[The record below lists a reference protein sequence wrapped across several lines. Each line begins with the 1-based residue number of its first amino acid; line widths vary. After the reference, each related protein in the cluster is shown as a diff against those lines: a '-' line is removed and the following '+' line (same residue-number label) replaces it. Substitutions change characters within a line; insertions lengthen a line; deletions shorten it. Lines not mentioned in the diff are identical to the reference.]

1 MPCFCLILSIFKQ
14 ISILKKLN
22 FLLAILV
29 FAFILSCKTTKSRT
43 EELTG
48 IKKLYH
54 NTTARYNGYFNADVL
69 LSNSILALEDT
80 HQDNY
85 NKILPVYEYIEID
98 PVQNVNKDLDLAI
111 EKVSIVATL
120 HRQSDWTDDCY
131 LLLGKAQYLKQDFES
146 AEETFEYSAKEFSPS
161 ALAQR
166 AREAARKGG
175 KKRKVQAKKSPA
187 QKANDRESKQEEE
200 EIKLSKKEQA
210 KQREKTNKA
219 IKKKKIKDRKAREKA
234 RKRRKKGKKA
244 KKQKTTTDKKNE
256 EKKKVIEDPVKKI
269 VKEPKKKKV
278 EKEKEKPENKPENL
292 FKSEKLAIGEIQL
305 WLARTYIER
314 EDYNLAERFIQY
326 AEGEGIS
333 KEVGEQIDAVKA
345 HLYLKQKRYDSAI
358 PHLESAIL
366 TVPNKEYKARYAYI
380 RAQLAERNNN
390 HAVAAD
396 YFNKAIKFSN
406 RYEMEFNARLDM
418 LKSSYG
424 SGAKTIAVTSRE
436 LERMLKDE
444 KNTEYHD
451 QIYFTLAEL
460 NLESG
465 DKLAA
470 IKNFRNSLNT
480 SSGNNAQRTET
491 YLKLAELYY
500 SEETYV
506 DAKLFYDSTLQVIEK
521 LDERYDYVKN
531 LSENLIGIAE
541 NLQIIAL
548 QDSLL
553 NIIDLNDEQ
562 REALAIKLK
571 EEADAQK
578 AKGLANNKPTSSKFT
593 AGRDARGR
601 SNIAVPG
608 GGRAGN
614 SKEQPIAQFPL
625 YNKKTQQ
632 KGAKDF
638 VKKWGDRV
646 LEDNWRRSN
655 RQQFDDIQA
664 EPIALEA
671 VKERLTKEDID
682 KILSDVPSG
691 DEEIAA
697 ANKKI
702 EDAYFELG
710 RLYRDRLQ
718 RDDKTI
724 DAHESE
730 LLRRYPDT
738 EHQLDAWYYLY
749 LAHGKQGNK
758 AQEKKYFDLIV
769 KNYPNTTYARVLT
782 DPNYLEAAKEEGNK
796 LGNYY
801 QNTYTQFQNKQY
813 EKVIQEVDKASE
825 QFGPSNI
832 MMAKFA
838 LLKAMSVGNVKGKED
853 YVMQLKEVIAKYPNS
868 PEETRAREIL
878 RLLGDKSVAVQPK
891 TANSGKSA
899 NNSDFKVDPDGL
911 HYVAVVITNK
921 NNEKITAAK
930 SALADF
936 NKEFF
941 KNDNLRLSNIF
952 LNNDTDKPIIVIR
965 KFTSQ
970 AKAMVYVKAAN
981 DSGDDFLTTKME
993 YVVYPLTQSNYRSVL
1008 RNRSFDGYDEFYQ
1021 NNY

>member
-1 MPCFCLILSIFKQ
+1 
-14 ISILKKLN
+14 
-22 FLLAILV
+22 LAILV
-29 FAFILSCKTTKSRT
+29 FAFIFSCKTTKSRT

-69 LSNSILALEDT
+69 LNNSILALEET

-98 PVQNVNKDLDLAI
+98 PVQNVNKDLDIAI

-166 AREAARKGG
+166 AREAARRGG

-187 QKANDRESKQEEE
+187 QKAADQESQEEE
-200 EIKLSKKEQA
+200 DEIKLSKKEQA

-234 RKRRKKGKKA
+234 RKRRKKGKKS
-244 KKQKTTTDKKNE
+244 KKTKTTTDKKNE
-256 EKKKVIEDPVKKI
+256 EKKVIEDPVKKI
-269 VKEPKKKKV
+269 VDEPKKKKV
-278 EKEKEKPENKPENL
+278 KKEKEKPENQPENL

-314 EDYNLAERFIQY
+314 EDYNLAERYIQY
-326 AEGEGIS
+326 VEGDGVS
-333 KEVGEQIDAVKA
+333 KEVSEQVDAVKA

-358 PHLESAIL
+358 PHLDNAIDN
-366 TVPNKEYKARYAYI
+366 VPNREYKARYAYI

-390 HAVAAD
+390 NAVAAE
-396 YFNKAIKFSN
+396 YFSKAIKYSN
-406 RYEMEFNARLDM
+406 RYELEFNARLAM
-418 LKSSYG
+418 LKSSYSSG
-424 SGAKTIAVTSRE
+424 SKTMAATTRE
-436 LERMLKDE
+436 LERMLKDD

-451 QIYFTLAEL
+451 QVYFTLAEL

-470 IKNFRNSLNT
+470 IENFRNSLN
-480 SSGNNAQRTET
+480 SSSRNNTQRTET

-500 SEETYV
+500 EEETYV
-506 DAKLFYDSTLQVIEK
+506 DAKLYYDSTLQVIEK
-521 LDERYDYVKN
+521 SDERYDYVKN

-553 NIIDLNDEQ
+553 NIIDLSDKE

-571 EEADAQK
+571 EEADDRK
-578 AKGLANNKPTSSKFT
+578 AKGLASNKPTSSKLSN
-593 AGRDARGR
+593 GRDLRVG
-601 SNIAVPG
+601 SNIAGPSR
-608 GGRAGN
+608 GRQNAA
-614 SKEQPIAQFPL
+614 KAQPVTQFPL
-625 YNKKTQQ
+625 YNKKTQL

-638 VKKWGDRV
+638 VKNWGDRV

-655 RQQFDDIQA
+655 RQQFDNIAA
-664 EPIALEA
+664 EPIAVEA
-671 VKERLTKEDID
+671 VQERLTKEDID
-682 KILSDVPSG
+682 KILKDVPSG
-691 DEEIAA
+691 EAEISA

-702 EDAYFELG
+702 ENAYFELG

-769 KNYPNTTYARVLT
+769 KNFPNTTYARVLT
-782 DPNYLEAAKEEGNK
+782 DPNYLEAAKQEGNK

-813 EKVIQEVDKASE
+813 EKVIQEVDQASE

-838 LLKAMSVGNVKGKED
+838 LLKAMSVGNVKGKND
-853 YVMQLKEVIAKYPNS
+853 YVTQLKEVIAKYPNS

-878 RLLGDKSVAVQPK
+878 RLLGDKSVTVQPK
-891 TANSGKSA
+891 TDMANSAAKSG
-899 NNSDFKVDPDGL
+899 DFKVEPEGL

-921 NNEKITAAK
+921 NDEKITAAK

-952 LNNDTDKPIIVIR
+952 LNNDTEKPIIVIR
-965 KFTSQ
+965 KFSSQ
-970 AKAMVYVKAAN
+970 KKAMVYVKAAN
-981 DSGDDFLTTKME
+981 NSGDDFLTTKMD

-1008 RNRSFDGYDEFYQ
+1008 RNRSFDGYDEFFKE
-1021 NNY
+1021 NY

>member
-1 MPCFCLILSIFKQ
+1 M
-14 ISILKKLN
+14 KKLN
-22 FLLAILV
+22 LFLAILV
-29 FAFILSCKTTKSRT
+29 FAFIFSCKTTKSRT

-69 LSNSILALEDT
+69 LNSSILALEAT

-98 PVQNVNKDLDLAI
+98 PVQNVNRDLDVAI

-166 AREAARKGG
+166 AREAARKVG

-187 QKANDRESKQEEE
+187 QKAEDQESKAEEE
-200 EIKLSKKEQA
+200 EVKLTKKQQA

-234 RKRRKKGKKA
+234 RKRRKKGKKT
-244 KKQKTTTDKKNE
+244 KNPKTTTDKKKE
-256 EKKKVIEDPVKKI
+256 EKKVVEDPVKKI
-269 VKEPKKKKV
+269 VEEPKKKKV
-278 EKEKEKPENKPENL
+278 KKEKEKPENNPENL

-314 EDYNLAERFIQY
+314 EDYNLAERYIQY
-326 AEGEGIS
+326 VEGDGVS
-333 KEVGEQIDAVKA
+333 KEVTEQIDAVKS

-358 PHLESAIL
+358 PHLEKAIQ

-390 HAVAAD
+390 NSIAAE
-396 YFNKAIKFSN
+396 YFNKAIKYSN
-406 RYEMEFNARLDM
+406 RYEMEFNARLAM

-424 SGAKTIAVTSRE
+424 SGAKTMAATTRE

-451 QIYFTLAEL
+451 QIYFTLAVL

-470 IKNFRNSLNT
+470 IENFRNSLNT
-480 SSGNNAQRTET
+480 SSNNNAQKTET

-500 SEETYV
+500 EEETYV

-521 LDERYDYVKN
+521 SDERYDYVKN
-531 LSENLIGIAE
+531 YSENLVGIAE

-553 NIIDLNDEQ
+553 NIMDLNDEE
-562 REALAIKLK
+562 REELAMKIKK
-571 EEADAQK
+571 EEEDRK
-578 AKGLANNKPTSSKFT
+578 AKGLASNKPPSSKT
-593 AGRDARGR
+593 GARDPRLR
-601 SNIAVPG
+601 SNIAGPG
-608 GGRAGN
+608 GRPGS
-614 SKEQPIAQFPL
+614 SKGQPVTQFPL

-638 VKKWGDRV
+638 VKTWGDRV

-655 RQQFDDIQA
+655 RQKFDDIA
-664 EPIALEA
+664 SSPIAVEA
-671 VKERLTKEDID
+671 VQDRLSKEDID
-682 KILSDVPSG
+682 KILKDVPS
-691 DEEIAA
+691 DDTQIAE

-702 EDAYFELG
+702 ENAFFELG

-730 LLRRYPDT
+730 LLNRYPDT

-749 LAHGKQGNK
+749 LAHGNEGNT

-801 QNTYTQFQNKQY
+801 EKTYAQFQNKEY
-813 EKVIQEVDKASE
+813 EKVIKEVDQASE
-825 QFGPSNI
+825 QFGPTNI

-838 LLKAMSVGNVKGKED
+838 LLKAMSVGNVKGKDD
-853 YVMQLKEVIAKYPNS
+853 YVAQLKEVIAKYPNS

-878 RLLGDKSVAVQPK
+878 RLLGDKSVTVQPK
-891 TANSGKSA
+891 TDMASNSAKSG
-899 NNSDFKVDPDGL
+899 DFKVEPDGL

-921 NNEKITAAK
+921 NDQKITAAK

-965 KFTSQ
+965 KFSNQ
-970 AKAMVYVKAAN
+970 KKAMIYVKAAN
-981 DSGDDFLTTKME
+981 DSQDDFLTTKME

-1008 RNRSFDGYDEFYQ
+1008 RNRSFDGYDAFFKE
-1021 NNY
+1021 NY